1 MSKFTDLLPRAAEV
15 QGATN
20 DNENTAVRIGGLFGA
35 IIETLISTMPSALIN
50 GESLTVTPSG
60 SSITISFTIVENTGK
75 HSYRSITIPAV
86 SEDAAGLLTPSLLD
100 ELRTELNRNADA
112 IEAEAARATAAEQ
125 TNADAIEAEA
135 ARATA
140 AEQTNADAIEAEAAR
155 ATAAE
160 QTNAD
165 AIEAEANRAT
175 AAEQTNADAIEA
187 EAARATAA
195 EQTNAAAIEA
205 EANRATAAEEANA
218 DAIAEEKRR
227 AEAAERANAKLI
239 SDLIGESPETLD
251 SIHEI
256 SSWILNDKTG
266 AAAMVKKI
274 NENKTAIESEASRV
288 SDSLDILIEHD
299 KVVRP
304 LVVLLDDKPGDLSLD
319 LAEEGTTVNVS
330 FTISVK
336 KGGEAVENPIIRI
349 DGAQLLSN
357 TYQGSATVS
366 KTYNVEVSHTYMIA
380 DKEITE
386 IARAKASL
394 IFVKPMYFGFSGSSI
409 SSFDGLAKQNLKT
422 SPAGSYNLTNQTN
435 NYMWLCVPYN
445 MTIKKVAMGGFD
457 VPVELN
463 NNAPDGYNCYRSS
476 NELVAGTYNIVI
488 S

>member
-100 ELRTELNRNADA
+100 ELRTELNR
-112 IEAEAARATAAEQ
+112 
-125 TNADAIEAEA
+125 NADAIEAEA